1 MEIKMNNFKYDYPKL
16 PLIIIFFAGIP
27 YAIVIKSQTL
37 YKFQD
42 LGSANMILVTVLFF
56 WCFLYWAFV
65 DSTFNLITIFKN
77 KIKFFQQDKSAIKI
91 KNTLRDYSQIS
102 SVENIVK
109 EDKLPIL
116 NEVETE
122 ITHLKISEKMVE
134 DVMKKQKSSNLLKE
148 KQILDC
154 FLVYTKITMEPY
166 TKPEELEKLE
176 AYIRTYSENKQIE
189 SFDFLI
195 ETEGLENDDL
205 INFGYN
211 MVNHFDYTTLKKFV
225 LPLIGMFKNLNG
237 LEEDYIRGKLYYKV
251 SNKKN
256 KIICIKNI
264 SQYLDELLQDK

>member
-237 LEEDYIRGKLYYKV
+237 LEEDYIRGKLYYKE

-256 KIICIKNI
+256 KIIFEYPFLII
-264 SQYLDELLQDK
+264 TL

>member
-1 MEIKMNNFKYDYPKL
+1 MEIKMNNYKYDYPKL

-91 KNTLRDYSQIS
+91 KDTLRDHSQIS

-122 ITHLKISEKMVE
+122 IPHLKTSEKMVE
-134 DVMKKQKSSNLLKE
+134 DIIKKQKSSILLKE
-148 KQILDC
+148 KQVLNC
-154 FLVYTKITMEPY
+154 FLDYTKITMKPY
-166 TKPEELEKLE
+166 ITSDELKKLE
-176 AYIRTYSENKQIE
+176 DYICLYSSEKHIK
-189 SFDFLI
+189 SFNFLI
-195 ETEGLENDDL
+195 ETKDLDSDDL

-211 MVNHFDYTTLKKFV
+211 MVNHFNFTILEKFAPILKNIFKVVSELDESTITRRLYFRK
-225 LPLIGMFKNLNG
+225 PL
-237 LEEDYIRGKLYYKV
+237 
-251 SNKKN
+251 KKN
-256 KIICIKNI
+256 KIICLRNI
-264 SQYLDELLQDK
+264 SEYLDELQQDK

>member
-1 MEIKMNNFKYDYPKL
+1 MEIKMNNYKYDYPKL

>member
-1 MEIKMNNFKYDYPKL
+1 M
-16 PLIIIFFAGIP
+16 
-27 YAIVIKSQTL
+27 
-37 YKFQD
+37 
-42 LGSANMILVTVLFF
+42 
-56 WCFLYWAFV
+56 V
-65 DSTFNLITIFKN
+65 DITYHLHDSFKN

-91 KNTLRDYSQIS
+91 KDTLRDYSKIS

-148 KQILDC
+148 KKKLDC
-154 FLVYTKITMEPY
+154 FLVYTKITMESY
-166 TKPEELEKLE
+166 TKSEELEKLE

-211 MVNHFDYTTLKKFV
+211 MVNHFDYTTLKKFAPILKNIFKV
-225 LPLIGMFKNLNG
+225 VSELDESTITRRLYFRKPL
-237 LEEDYIRGKLYYKV
+237 
-251 SNKKN
+251 KKN
-256 KIICIKNI
+256 KIICLRNI
-264 SQYLDELLQDK
+264 SEYLDELQQDK

>member
-237 LEEDYIRGKLYYKV
+237 LEEDYIRGKLYYKE